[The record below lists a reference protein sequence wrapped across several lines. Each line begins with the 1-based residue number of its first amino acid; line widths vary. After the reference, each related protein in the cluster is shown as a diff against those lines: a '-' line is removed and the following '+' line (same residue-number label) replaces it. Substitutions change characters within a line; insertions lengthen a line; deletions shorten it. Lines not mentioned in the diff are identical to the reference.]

1 MRSLLF
7 KMVIIQVLVAGTVSL
22 LESQIPVIPA
32 DTSSSSTPTWIL
44 STEFYFYY
52 LPDEDFFV
60 VPIFYADHDWLH
72 LEARYNYEDFRSLSF
87 FAGRTLGVGEE
98 LQLEVIPMLGGVFGN
113 TLGVIPAL
121 EMDLAYRNLELYCE
135 AEYVFDLRDSQANF
149 FYNWAELSY
158 YPLEWLQLGITSQQ
172 TKDKA
177 DDWLIE
183 HGLLLGFSY
192 GDYSLVS
199 YLFNPGGD
207 DVFYI
212 FSLGVDF

>member
-7 KMVIIQVLVAGTVSL
+7 KIVFIQVLVAGTCSSL
-22 LESQIPVIPA
+22 ASQIPVIPA
-32 DTSSSSTPTWIL
+32 NTSSSSIPAWDL
-44 STEFYFYY
+44 STELYFYY
-52 LPDEDFFV
+52 LPDEDSYLL
-60 VPIFYADHDWLH
+60 PILCADRDRLH

-87 FAGRTLGVGEE
+87 FAGRTFGVGEE
-98 LQLEVIPMLGGVFGN
+98 LQLEVIPMLGGVFGK

-121 EMDLAYRNLELYCE
+121 EMDLAYRKLELYSE
-135 AEYVFDLRDSQANF
+135 AEYAFDLRDSQGNF

-158 YPLEWLQLGITSQQ
+158 SPWEWLQLGITSQQ
-172 TKDKA
+172 TKEKA

-192 GDYSLVS
+192 GDYSVVS

-207 DVFYI
+207 DLFYI